1 LQDRFSTRVAKMKPG
16 FPLLTVVVFFTG
28 LAAAAEFQRQP
39 FKPIGH
45 PTFVSPHASPIAING
60 QHVYVVNTPSDT
72 VDVIDSASRK
82 IVARI
87 NVGIDPVGIAVR
99 PDGKEVWVS
108 NHVSDSVSVIDSDPL
123 SPTYLNVV
131 ATVQEFDRK
140 TKSTRF
146 DEPVGIAFASNK
158 KAYVAL
164 SSENEIAVI
173 DVTTRKVTRRLTIT
187 AQDPRAITVRND
199 RLYVIPFESNNKTQ
213 LSGGDKIDGDLV
225 TFNAWEHSILH
236 NNVLSL
242 GHVVDIVKHPRVP
255 DRDLYVFDTETD
267 ELIETVDT
275 LGTLLY
281 GLTVDSKGQ
290 VFIAQTDARNDANG
304 RSGSKKHGLKE
315 LENRSFLNQI
325 TKVNF
330 EDGSGGK
337 PKFINLE
344 PQPPMH
350 PAKGEALATPFA
362 IEISDD
368 DSTLIASA
376 AGSDKLFT
384 IDATTGEILARVD
397 VGAVPRGIALENSE
411 NGRATRVWVLNA
423 IANTVSLVDVSET
436 SNLQVQATITLE
448 DPTHL
453 TVKRGR
459 IAFNTAAAS
468 TTQTYSCAS
477 CHPDGHTD
485 QLLWVLKTPIVTGGN
500 QIMPRSTMPIR
511 GLRDT
516 EPYHW
521 DGIPGDPYGGNNSG
535 NIHGS
540 NPPNSKVGIPTTS
553 TRHLIDGGLAATM
566 TMVGDETVNDE
577 GKAGALTAA
586 QREDMA
592 TFLLSVP
599 YPPAQRR
606 SYDNVV
612 SDRAEQ
618 GFKLFH
624 IDGDLDD
631 KVRPNVCGNCHRMPF
646 LVSTNTPGTG
656 MDAPTWRGA
665 YDRFLI
671 LPQGRLNIIDFD
683 FYARVAEQ
691 GIPERNVWQ
700 FSWAGR
706 RRFDPVWEM
715 VLEGSTGFSGSLG
728 RQVTLDATTATEQL
742 SRDLLS
748 ALELSASEGAVILA
762 GNGVLIDDP
771 ASQSVALR
779 FDAKL
784 DGGTYVNNGDG
795 SQAFTR
801 EELFALATNGKF
813 VGTLTARHGLNAD
826 VDHPQPA
833 IWTRGPIER
842 QRGRQQFP
850 TLYDGNDR
858 MKVSGRHIHKDS
870 FVIIDGRR
878 VNGNVSLQDSEKV
891 EIELAA
897 LPPVGMHLLQLQN
910 PNGLFSNDFIFH
922 VAKNAEAATE
932 LTRQTDRAHRDIREV
947 LAEAIATGNLEH
959 VKRILNR
966 AGRRINER
974 QPASGST
981 ALSTAAFHDRIDI
994 ANLLIR
1000 RGAKVETTNRDGNTP
1015 LLVAAFMC
1023 RRKMVQLLL
1032 EKGASPLTKN
1042 GRGETSIDV
1051 VSSPWTKQLADI
1063 YTGIDNVVPEFKF
1076 NLERIER
1083 ERPQMADLL
1092 RNHVEQAK
1100 TEKEE

>member
-1 LQDRFSTRVAKMKPG
+1 
-16 FPLLTVVVFFTG
+16 
-28 LAAAAEFQRQP
+28 
-39 FKPIGH
+39 
-45 PTFVSPHASPIAING
+45 
-60 QHVYVVNTPSDT
+60 
-72 VDVIDSASRK
+72 
-82 IVARI
+82 
-87 NVGIDPVGIAVR
+87 
-99 PDGKEVWVS
+99 
-108 NHVSDSVSVIDSDPL
+108 
-123 SPTYLNVV
+123 
-131 ATVQEFDRK
+131 
-140 TKSTRF
+140 
-146 DEPVGIAFASNK
+146 
-158 KAYVAL
+158 
-164 SSENEIAVI
+164 
-173 DVTTRKVTRRLTIT
+173 
-187 AQDPRAITVRND
+187 
-199 RLYVIPFESNNKTQ
+199 
-213 LSGGDKIDGDLV
+213 
-225 TFNAWEHSILH
+225 
-236 NNVLSL
+236 
-242 GHVVDIVKHPRVP
+242 
-255 DRDLYVFDTETD
+255 
-267 ELIETVDT
+267 
-275 LGTLLY
+275 
-281 GLTVDSKGQ
+281 
-290 VFIAQTDARNDANG
+290 
-304 RSGSKKHGLKE
+304 
-315 LENRSFLNQI
+315 
-325 TKVNF
+325 
-330 EDGSGGK
+330 
-337 PKFINLE
+337 
-344 PQPPMH
+344 
-350 PAKGEALATPFA
+350 
-362 IEISDD
+362 
-368 DSTLIASA
+368 
-376 AGSDKLFT
+376 
-384 IDATTGEILARVD
+384 
-397 VGAVPRGIALENSE
+397 
-411 NGRATRVWVLNA
+411 
-423 IANTVSLVDVSET
+423 
-436 SNLQVQATITLE
+436 
-448 DPTHL
+448 
-453 TVKRGR
+453 
-459 IAFNTAAAS
+459 
-468 TTQTYSCAS
+468 
-477 CHPDGHTD
+477 
-485 QLLWVLKTPIVTGGN
+485 
-500 QIMPRSTMPIR
+500 
-511 GLRDT
+511 
-516 EPYHW
+516 
-521 DGIPGDPYGGNNSG
+521 
-535 NIHGS
+535 
-540 NPPNSKVGIPTTS
+540 
-553 TRHLIDGGLAATM
+553 
-566 TMVGDETVNDE
+566 
-577 GKAGALTAA
+577 
-586 QREDMA
+586 
-592 TFLLSVP
+592 
-599 YPPAQRR
+599 
-606 SYDNVV
+606 
-612 SDRAEQ
+612 
-618 GFKLFH
+618 
-624 IDGDLDD
+624 
-631 KVRPNVCGNCHRMPF
+631 
-646 LVSTNTPGTG
+646 
-656 MDAPTWRGA
+656 
-665 YDRFLI
+665 
-671 LPQGRLNIIDFD
+671 
-683 FYARVAEQ
+683 
-691 GIPERNVWQ
+691 
-700 FSWAGR
+700 
-706 RRFDPVWEM
+706 
-715 VLEGSTGFSGSLG
+715 
-728 RQVTLDATTATEQL
+728 VTLDATTATEQL

-922 VAKNAEAATE
+922 VAKNAEAAAE